1 MSKEEEETKIQ
12 SESAGK
18 LMIKDFPITQP
29 NSTISEVEKMLLKNA
44 YNYDTIG
51 YIYVVDKKNRL
62 IGVISIKELFKN
74 SKQTKVKK
82 IMQKEVISVKAHTDQ
97 EKVALIALRNKL
109 KNIPVVDKENKILGV
124 VPYKIILEVLHREG
138 IEDTLRAAGI
148 HKFKD
153 PAVEIITAPVKTH
166 VKKRLPWLMFGLL
179 GGIIAALV
187 VNSFESMLDKY
198 ILLAAFIPAV
208 VYMADAVGA
217 QAQTIFIR
225 SMALDKKLNIGKYAF
240 REVKINLLL
249 GVILGTLFYVVFS
262 TFWSSSFFG
271 LIIGA
276 SIFATVIVSMGI
288 SILLPFIFQ
297 KLNSDPAISS
307 GPFATA
313 VRDLTS
319 LLVYF
324 AIAHIMIKMFL

>member
-1 MSKEEEETKIQ
+1 MAEIEKNSGNYET
-12 SESAGK
+12 AGK
-18 LMIKDFPITQP
+18 LMFREMPTTTPD
-29 NSTISEVEKMLLKNA
+29 STLRDVEKMLLKRTHRFE
-44 YNYDTIG
+44 TIG
-51 YIYVVDKKNRL
+51 YIYVLNKKQEL
-62 IGVISIKELFKN
+62 VGVLSLKDIFRKEKDTLVREIMEK
-74 SKQTKVKK
+74 KV
-82 IMQKEVISVKAHTDQ
+82 VSVRSNTDQ
-97 EKVALIALRNKL
+97 ERVALLALRNNL
-109 KNIPVVDKENKILGV
+109 KAVPVVDKESHILGV
-124 VPYKIILEVLHREG
+124 VPYHVILGVLHREG

-166 VKKRLPWLMFGLL
+166 VKKRLPWLMLGLL
-179 GGIIAALV
+179 GGIIAALI

-240 REVKINLLL
+240 REVKVNLLL
-249 GVILGTLFYVVFS
+249 GIILGTLFYIVFAI
-262 TFWSSSFFG
+262 FWSSSFFG

-324 AIAHIMIKMFL
+324 GIAHLMILAFL